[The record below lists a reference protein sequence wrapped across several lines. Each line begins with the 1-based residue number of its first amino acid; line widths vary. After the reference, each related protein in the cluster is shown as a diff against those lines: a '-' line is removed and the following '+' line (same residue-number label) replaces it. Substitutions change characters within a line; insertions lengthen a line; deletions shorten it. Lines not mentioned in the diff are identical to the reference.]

1 MATDR
6 PETGR
11 EGPGE
16 TGVFDER
23 ANSEVVASL
32 IANLQAMIKTQ
43 FELAKLEVVGI
54 VRDKAVAIGLFVGA
68 GLFGLYVLAF
78 AGVSG
83 ANALM
88 LVLPAWAAWLII
100 TGVYLLVMLVLA
112 LVGLRL
118 LKKPSVPERTKQE
131 LETTKEWAKGQVQ
144 A

>member
-78 AGVSG
+78 AGVTG